1 MSKITYRIFPQH
13 QLIVETY
20 SGAMTLEAYQ
30 QMKFDEL
37 NDALFDNKFNV
48 MADLRQATFKKNE
61 SFEMLLAFISKNKDI
76 FDKRKSAI
84 VVNTPEQTPRAYIFT
99 KKIIEAAPIASNLFS
114 TVEAA
119 LIWLGI
125 YDDQL
130 INELKNGDN

>member
-20 SGAMTLEAYQ
+20 IGAVTMEDYQ
-30 QMKFDEL
+30 QMKFAEL
-37 NDALFDNKFNV
+37 NDALFNSKFNV
-48 MADLRQATFKKNE
+48 MADLRRAEFKKNE

-76 FDKRKSAI
+76 YDKRKSAL
-84 VVNTPEQTPRAYIFT
+84 VANTIEQTPGALRFT
-99 KKIIEAAPIASNLFS
+99 NKVTEAAPIASNLFS

-130 INELKNGDN
+130 IDELKNGDN